1 MDASAELVRLIHA
14 VLDGEASAHEIAELE
29 RLMAADPAVR
39 HEFATW
45 RAMFGALHEWPQ
57 AHPPEGLVAAV
68 TAAVAAVPVPVP
80 RRSLPARLFATHR
93 RTKPPDS
100 TMEAFQMSETRK
112 PGRSTRKMWIGGGLV
127 VVAAVISI
135 VAFDYPPQ
143 AAGVLGTIM
152 PAERYRAPQSGAEA
166 IKLGDQ
172 TIAQLM
178 QTDAFDRAVKDP
190 QLKALAQDANMRL
203 LAQLLAKTPEASLAM
218 LQNVEAAKA
227 AAENT
232 AQAQL
237 LLANV
242 ALSQQVMSEL
252 AAKQTVAEHA
262 NLANAIMQK
271 MDASQAILANVNA
284 ASYALLYPQA
294 ALAIAANAEASHMLM
309 QTSVANMSMLS
320 SAMAQSMAQNAAA
333 NATLLQSAQAQAERN
348 SQAGQ

>member
-1 MDASAELVRLIHA
+1 MDASTELVRLIHA

-39 HEFATW
+39 REFATW

-68 TAAVAAVPVPVP
+68 TAAVASVPVPVP

-100 TMEAFQMSETRK
+100 TMEALQMSETRK
-112 PGRSTRKMWIGGGLV
+112 GRSTRKMWIGGGLV

-172 TIAQLM
+172 SIAQLM

-242 ALSQQVMSEL
+242 NLSQQVMSEL

-262 NLANAIMQK
+262 DLANAIMQK
-271 MDASQAILANVNA
+271 MDASKAILANVDA
-284 ASYALLYPQA
+284 ARYALLQPNA
-294 ALAIAANAEASHMLM
+294 ALAIAANVEASRMLL
-309 QTSVANMSMLS
+309 QTPAANMAMLS

-333 NATLLQSAQAQAERN
+333 NVTLLQSAQAQAERN
-348 SQAGQ
+348 SRAGQ